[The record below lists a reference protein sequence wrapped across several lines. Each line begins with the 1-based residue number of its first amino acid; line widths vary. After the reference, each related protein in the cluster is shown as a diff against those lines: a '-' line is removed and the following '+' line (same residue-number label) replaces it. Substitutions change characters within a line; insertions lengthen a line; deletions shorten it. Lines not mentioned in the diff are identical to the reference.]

1 MRKYWINARWY
12 SKACDQVSLPL
23 NCHDLIGKVVCNP
36 ITELCAKGKCE
47 NCPEIDLEPLA
58 DCDSITY
65 YRWWQGEKYYEKEL
79 IGKGGIVIVAEMKDN
94 IKDIKMHY
102 YHKRTQNN
110 EFITKEHKIM
120 NTRNK
125 LKSKMGKP

>member
-1 MRKYWINARWY
+1 M
-12 SKACDQVSLPL
+12 
-23 NCHDLIGKVVCNP
+23 
-36 ITELCAKGKCE
+36 
-47 NCPEIDLEPLA
+47 DLEPLA

-79 IGKGGIVIVAEMKDN
+79 IGKEGIVIVAEMKDN

-102 YHKRTQNN
+102 YHKRTQN
-110 EFITKEHKIM
+110 EFITEEHKIM